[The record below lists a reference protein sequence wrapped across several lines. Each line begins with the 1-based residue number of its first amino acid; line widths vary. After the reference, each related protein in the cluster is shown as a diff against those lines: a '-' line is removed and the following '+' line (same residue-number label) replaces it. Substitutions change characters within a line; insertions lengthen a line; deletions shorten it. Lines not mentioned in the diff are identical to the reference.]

1 MHSLRLSPFVAK
13 LRNGFFLFGSKPCF
27 EEGFDRIQNDS
38 VFSRMAKTTCAKSF
52 ARLAM
57 EFASGPATVHLSV
70 KLSAPLFFNAGLEY
84 AMRKWKE
91 KLKNH
96 GFHIGAVEA
105 LTNINHANDIMTHAK
120 SMQEFVDMLELLL
133 SEFASIVLE
142 LNVSKTKNEKRMFEG
157 TVFCRSGRWIH
168 RFFSLWENIWPKF
181 WRVIWLCDV
190 ATKCWI
196 WSSPLCCLE
205 ENYEFIHTWTHFRI
219 CWKNVSPSNWKW
231 ISSILRPPPSRK
243 CSYRNWTG
251 ATFDCWMGSHEEW
264 TMSKSHVTSQF
275 STRLRAD
282 LAPCSEMVR
291 SFFQS
296 PIPGLKPTWHGPT
309 VYRMC
314 LG

>member
-1 MHSLRLSPFVAK
+1 MNSSIFLVVRKYLAKILTGDLTLRRGDQMLNLIIAPMLPRGK
-13 LRNGFFLFGSKPCF
+13 LR
-27 EEGFDRIQNDS
+27 I
-38 VFSRMAKTTCAKSF
+38 
-52 ARLAM
+52 
-57 EFASGPATVHLSV
+57 
-70 KLSAPLFFNAGLEY
+70 Y
-84 AMRKWKE
+84 
-91 KLKNH
+91 
-96 GFHIGAVEA
+96 
-105 LTNINHANDIMTHAK
+105 
-120 SMQEFVDMLELLL
+120 
-133 SEFASIVLE
+133 
-142 LNVSKTKNEKRMFEG
+142 
-157 TVFCRSGRWIH
+157 
-168 RFFSLWENIWPKF
+168 
-181 WRVIWLCDV
+181 
-190 ATKCWI
+190 
-196 WSSPLCCLE
+196 
-205 ENYEFIHTWTHFRI
+205 TWTHFRI